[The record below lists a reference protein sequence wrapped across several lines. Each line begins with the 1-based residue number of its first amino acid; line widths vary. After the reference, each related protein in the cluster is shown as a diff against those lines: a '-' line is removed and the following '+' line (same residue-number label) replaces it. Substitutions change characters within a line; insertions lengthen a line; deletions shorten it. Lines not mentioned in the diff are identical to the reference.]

1 MSGDIGIKFGGT
13 TLSVVARA
21 GGCYFVIGEN
31 DDCDEI
37 PSVLANTS
45 SGRPIYGSSAEQ
57 QMWIDRTRTVRP
69 TYRAWDTLPYPP
81 EAITLF
87 REIRKQ
93 IEKKIGERAPAIVAT
108 CPLFF
113 GDRERQALKNAILES
128 GWDCLRII
136 NESTAAITALQLHQ
150 AGFSGTENTIL
161 VVKVGGTMTSSAVV
175 DYNAED
181 DFTEV
186 QSEVHDLD
194 LGGEQF
200 TYRIIDHLS
209 EEFVRAHGV
218 DPRGTPY
225 AMQRL
230 FDAAEKAK
238 RALGTADDTAI
249 WLPSII
255 STPTGSHAIEADL
268 SRAQFDDMTAPLVR
282 RIGKLVEQSMVEAAI
297 APDEVDAVLILG
309 RASQTKAVKAEI
321 VRVAGQQPLHTGD
334 TNTLAAHGA
343 SIFAG
348 RLGGFVCG
356 MRLLDEDEF
365 SDRSTKSSEADEPEE
380 EEDPE
385 TDHW

>member
-1 MSGDIGIKFGGT
+1 MSGDVGIKFGGT

-31 DDCDEI
+31 DDCDGI
-37 PSVLANTS
+37 PSVLANTAT
-45 SGRPIYGSSAEQ
+45 GRPVYGSSAEQ
-57 QMWIDRTRTVRP
+57 QMWIDRARTVRP

-93 IEKKIGERAPAIVAT
+93 IEKKLGEKAPAIVAT

-113 GDRERQALKNAILES
+113 GDKERQALKNAIHES
-128 GWDCLRII
+128 GWECLRII

-150 AGFSGTENTIL
+150 AGFSGTENIIL
-161 VVKVGGTMTSSAVV
+161 VVKVGGTITSSAVIN
-175 DYNAED
+175 YNAED

-186 QSEVHDLD
+186 QSEVHDLN

-209 EEFVRAHGV
+209 EEFVRAHGI
-218 DPRGTPY
+218 DPRHTPH

-238 RALGTADDTAI
+238 RALGAANDTAI

-255 STPTGSHAIEADL
+255 STPTGSHDVQADL
-268 SRAQFDDMTAPLVR
+268 SRAQFDEMTAPLVR

-297 APDEVDAVLILG
+297 APDEVDAILILG
-309 RASQTKAVKAEI
+309 RASTTPAVKAEI
-321 VRVAGQQPLHTGD
+321 VRVAGQQPLPTGD

-348 RLGGFVCG
+348 RIGGFVCG

-365 SDRSTKSSEADEPEE
+365 SARSSEADEPEE
-380 EEDPE
+380 DEDPE